1 MNNTYTICYNRLC
14 VYKNKQDAIK
24 EYAMACYCCDPM
36 SHEHMRY
43 TNILCDLQF
52 SNIGHDGV
60 SDDINTIFY
69 EDIKRTIKINTQNYE
84 KIVEKLE
91 KGETIY
97 EN

>member
-1 MNNTYTICYNRLC
+1 
-14 VYKNKQDAIK
+14 
-24 EYAMACYCCDPM
+24 
-36 SHEHMRY
+36 MRY
-43 TNILCDLQF
+43 ANILCDLQF

-60 SDDINTIFY
+60 SDDIDTIVY